1 MTRYLADACALVGF
15 YLGKPDFPPGLR
27 TLIEDDAGTILVTAT
42 TVWEIAI
49 KVAKG
54 GLPDILD
61 PRYPTLTAM
70 SRAQGFG
77 HVPLTPETA
86 ELAAR
91 LPPHHR
97 DPFDRALVA
106 EALRT
111 GLPILTDDDAI
122 VRYGVAVRW

>member
-15 YLGKPDFPPGLR
+15 YLGRPDFPPALR
-27 TLIEDDAGTILVTAT
+27 TLIEDDAGAILVAAT

-61 PRYPTLTAM
+61 PRYPTLTSM
-70 SRAQGFG
+70 FRAQGFE
-77 HVPLTPETA
+77 HAPLTPETA

>member
-1 MTRYLADACALVGF
+1 VTRHLADACALVGF
-15 YLGKPDFPPGLR
+15 YLGRPDFPPGLR
-27 TLIEDDAGTILVTAT
+27 ALIEDEAGTILVAAT

-54 GLPDILD
+54 GLPDIRD
-61 PRYPTLTAM
+61 PRHPTLASM
-70 SRAQGFG
+70 FRAQGFG
-77 HVPLTPETA
+77 QVPLTPETA
-86 ELAAR
+86 ELAAG

-111 GLPILTDDDAI
+111 GLPILTDDAMI
-122 VRYGVAVRW
+122 ARYGVAVRW